1 MKEALCQTLS
11 KPFDMLKN
19 FLPLRSFSARKIVA
33 FVAFC
38 SLNFVLLVDF
48 DLIYVL
54 VRLNFFRKEK
64 NRNCPETSFTVLLTC
79 APLNPSIED
88 LFVRTYFYL

>member
-64 NRNCPETSFTVLLTC
+64 NRNCPETSFTILLTC

-88 LFVRTYFYL
+88 SFVRTYFYL